1 LKPNC
6 RESST
11 QRSYRRQTVVVPR
24 IPRSGERS
32 YAKLDRRDLLKW
44 ATGLGMSFALPALDL
59 RAASQRGG
67 ERPRSLITLWLSGGP
82 SQLETFDPHPGTKIG
97 GPTKAIAT
105 SIPGVEIADTLPQ
118 IAEQLHHLSVIRS
131 LVSKEGD
138 HDRAT
143 YLVKTGF
150 RIDPTLRHPSVGAIV
165 AHALPYE
172 QLEIPPVISLGYDNH
187 LSRGGFLGGGFDA
200 LRVREPG
207 SSGTDLKEWLAQPR
221 QQRRLSNLDVVAQA
235 FSRGRKVVV
244 DKTMHAHNLDAA
256 LQMMTSD
263 QLQAFR
269 LDDEPEALRTA
280 YGDSNF
286 GRGCLV
292 ARRLIENGVRAV
304 EVTLQ
309 NFDTHDQNFD
319 RHRELAATLD
329 PALATLLKDLHARD
343 LLQSTVV
350 LCLGEFGRTPRING
364 ADGRDH
370 WPHGFSCLLGG
381 GDLQRGIVLGATDPT
396 GERETPEDP
405 IPVPDLY
412 ATILTGLGIDPTN
425 QVDTSIGR
433 PIRYSEGT
441 PIDRLIKG

>member
-1 LKPNC
+1 MSQQPV
-6 RESST
+6 E
-11 QRSYRRQTVVVPR
+11 
-24 IPRSGERS
+24 
-32 YAKLDRRDLLKW
+32 RRDLLKRVS
-44 ATGLGMSFALPALDL
+44 GLGMSFALPALNVQ
-59 RAASQRGG
+59 AASRRGE

-97 GPTKAIAT
+97 GPTKAIST
-105 SIPGVEIADTLPQ
+105 SIPGVDIASSFPLLADQ
-118 IAEQLHHLSVIRS
+118 MHHLSVIRS

-165 AHALPYE
+165 AHALPNE
-172 QLEIPPVISLGYDNH
+172 QLEIPPVISLGYDNR
-187 LSRGGFLGGGFDA
+187 LSRGGSLGGRFDA

-207 SSGTDLKEWLAQPR
+207 SSSADMKAWLAEAR

-244 DKTMHAHNLDAA
+244 DRTMHAHNLDAA
-256 LQMMTSD
+256 LTMMNSD
-263 QLQAFR
+263 QLKAFR
-269 LDDEPEALRTA
+269 LDDEPESTRAA
-280 YGDSNF
+280 YGESNF

-292 ARRLIENGVRAV
+292 ARRLVENGVRAV

-309 NFDTHDQNFD
+309 NFDTHDENFG
-319 RHRELAATLD
+319 RHRDLAAILD
-329 PALATLLKDLHARD
+329 PALATLLSDLHDRD
-343 LLQSTVV
+343 LLESTVV
-350 LCLGEFGRTPRING
+350 LCLGEFGRTPIING

-370 WPHGFSCLLGG
+370 WPHGFSCLVGG
-381 GDLQRGIVLGATDPT
+381 GDLRSGVLLGATDPT
-396 GERETPEDP
+396 GQRETPDDP

-412 ATILTGLGIDPTN
+412 ATVLRGLGIDPTV

-433 PIRYSEGT
+433 PIRYSDGT
-441 PIDRLIKG
+441 PIDRLLIS

>member
-1 LKPNC
+1 MSRLP
-6 RESST
+6 T
-11 QRSYRRQTVVVPR
+11 
-24 IPRSGERS
+24 
-32 YAKLDRRDLLKW
+32 LDRRDLLRW

-59 RAASQRGG
+59 HAAARRGV

-82 SQLETFDPHPGTKIG
+82 SQLETWDPHPGTKIG

-105 SIPGVEIADTLPQ
+105 SIPEVQIASSFPKL
-118 IAEQLHHLSVIRS
+118 AEQLHHLSVIRS

-150 RIDPTLRHPSVGAIV
+150 RLDPTLRHPSVGAIV
-165 AHALPYE
+165 AHALPNE

-187 LSRGGFLGGGFDA
+187 LSRGGFLGGKYDA
-200 LRVREPG
+200 LRVHEPG
-207 SSGTDLKEWLAQPR
+207 SPGEDMNAWLAEPR

-235 FSRGRKVVV
+235 FARGRKVVV
-244 DKTMHAHNLDAA
+244 DRTMHAQNLDAA
-256 LQMMTSD
+256 LKMMTSD
-263 QLQAFR
+263 QLKA
-269 LDDEPEALRTA
+269 LGLEDESDTTRAA

-292 ARRLIENGVRAV
+292 ARRLIEQGVRAV

-309 NFDTHDQNFD
+309 NFDTHDRNFSQHSD
-319 RHRELAATLD
+319 LSAILD
-329 PALATLLKDLHARD
+329 PAFAALLTDLHDRD

-350 LCLGEFGRTPRING
+350 LCLGEFGRTPQING

-370 WPHGFSCLLGG
+370 WPHGFSCLVGG
-381 GDLQRGIVLGATDPT
+381 GGLRSGVLLGATDPD
-396 GERETPEDP
+396 GKKEVPENP

-412 ATILTGLGIDPTN
+412 ATVLKGMGIDPTH

-433 PIRYSEGT
+433 PIRYSDGT
-441 PIDRLIKG
+441 PIKSLLS